1 MQDALRR
8 NDLDVLAAAIEP
20 DPADTKAAR
29 TKAEFI
35 VRAYAPDGIVSLRT
49 LAEFDAAMAGEGPIH
64 QQMPDAAAGFLCD
77 WVSPPVGDLYVEK
90 TPGNG
95 AARALRQGEGRL
107 SHRHGHKKKP
117 ALARSLPT
125 GSCHIP
131 SIPNET
137 GSDAEADPSCRLDR
151 RRRDPKRKL
160 DDQQNVRRAG
170 AGELDRRPGHR
181 R

>member
-1 MQDALRR
+1 MQPPFGTSFRRRAKGTVHIALLVFGAAQGIAAGPYPTPEGLRDAVQDALRR

-95 AARALRQGEGRL
+95 TARGA
-107 SHRHGHKKKP
+107 H
-117 ALARSLPT
+117 AR
-125 GSCHIP
+125 
-131 SIPNET
+131 
-137 GSDAEADPSCRLDR
+137 R
-151 RRRDPKRKL
+151 
-160 DDQQNVRRAG
+160 
-170 AGELDRRPGHR
+170 
-181 R
+181 